1 MNRKTHPNFVLG
13 LVSLLLLFMGL
24 GFKAN
29 GYNLGDYIWYASIAL
44 SAIHWIWAI
53 IDVFSHQTSGSQSRV
68 FWIILVVALPVVG
81 GLLYYIMSKTMRM

>member
-13 LVSLLLLFMGL
+13 LLSLLLLFLGL

-29 GYNLGDYIWYASIAL
+29 GYSLGDYIWIASIAL

-53 IDVFSHQTSGSQSRV
+53 IDVFSHQTAGSQSRV

-81 GLLYYIMSKTMRM
+81 GLLYYVMSKTMRM